1 MIKFIEQY
9 FPYFP
14 KQMHK
19 SKVTNE
25 VFDGGIFQKSKG
37 QVKKAFMKQF
47 QFVIKL
53 CPRQLEK
60 NESYNSTNP

>member
-1 MIKFIEQY
+1 
-9 FPYFP
+9 
-14 KQMHK
+14 MHK

-47 QFVIKL
+47 QFVTKL

-60 NESYNSTNP
+60 KWKLQFNKSVSNHYIFDH